1 MSKSDIDRST
11 LSPEVSIITPAYNC
25 ERTIE
30 KTIRSVLSQSFIDW
44 EMIIT
49 DDCSTDDSANIIS
62 SHADRDER
70 IIVINNLTNVGASA
84 SRNKSIARARGR
96 YICFLDSDDYWA
108 AEKLD
113 RQLAFMKSNNIAFS
127 YHDYEIIDE
136 YDNCKKHVFCPD
148 VTTYEAY
155 LKDNKIGV
163 LTIMLDV
170 EVVGKPYMYNQPV
183 AATVGTWLKI
193 LESGIIAVKVPDV
206 LAYYRITAGSLSRNK
221 LKSRYWYWRALRD
234 IMKIHPILA
243 LYYTFISS
251 YNAFKKNYIK

>member
-1 MSKSDIDRST
+1 M
-11 LSPEVSIITPAYNC
+11 LNPEVSIITPACNC
-25 ERTIE
+25 ERTIA
-30 KTIRSVLSQSFIDW
+30 KTIESVLSQSFIDW

-49 DDCSTDDSANIIS
+49 EDCSTDNTAYIVS
-62 SHADRDER
+62 SYAGRDER
-70 IIVINNLTNVGASA
+70 IVVINNLSNVGASA
-84 SRNKSIARARGR
+84 SRNKAISRARGR

-108 AEKLD
+108 VEKLD
-113 RQLAFMKSNNIAFS
+113 RQVTFMKENNIAFS

-136 YDNCKKHVFCPD
+136 KGNQKKHVFCPEL
-148 VTTYEAY
+148 TTYKDY
-155 LKDNKIGV
+155 LKNNKIGV

-193 LESGIIAVKVPDV
+193 LESGIIAVKVPSV

-234 IMKIHPILA
+234 IMKINPIIA
-243 LYYTFISS
+243 FYYTIISS
-251 YNAFKKNYIK
+251 CNAFKKNYLK